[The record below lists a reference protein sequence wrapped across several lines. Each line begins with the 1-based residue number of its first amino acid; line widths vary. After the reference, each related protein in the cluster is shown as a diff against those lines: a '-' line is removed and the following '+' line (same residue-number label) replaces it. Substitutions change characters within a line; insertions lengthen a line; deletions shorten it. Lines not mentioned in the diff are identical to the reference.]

1 MVRSRKGQTSLLL
14 LVATFCFWTIV
25 TFRTG
30 ASVNDQVKQKNSDS
44 LSTFK
49 TSKDELK
56 TAKAN
61 EVNEK
66 VQQFTPGTC
75 DTAGPIEVE
84 STGGTTTPTPYA
96 RLQLAFNA
104 INGGTHKG
112 TITIDVCG
120 NTTETGTAQLNAS
133 GSGSANYTSIT
144 IRPVGARTISGN
156 IPGAA
161 LIQLNGADN
170 VTINGL
176 NSGGNSLTIS
186 NTSTSNT
193 SGTSTILLV
202 NDATNNTITNCT
214 ILGSSTTAP
223 STNGGTIFIST
234 AASSGNDNNTFSNNK
249 IGPAGT
255 NLPTKAV
262 YAAGS
267 TGTTAAYNNNI
278 TFSNN
283 EIFDYFGNSTSSFGV
298 YLANGNDNWTF
309 SNNKFYQTAA
319 RTQTIGALFHAAIN
333 VAGNLGNTSH
343 TFNGNIIGFANASGT
358 GTYSI
363 TLGNAGRFAGISISS
378 AGAGGNY
385 NIQNNTITNISVG
398 GSGYGQNTIAAFA
411 AILMAAGGTATISN
425 NIIGSTT
432 TSGAL
437 SYSTTST
444 SASDVYGIY
453 LLPPANVTIS
463 NNTVAGIT
471 ATNTST
477 GAILIYGIRAFP
489 SFVSTN
495 TIQNNTVGHPSAP
508 IQNNATSSASSRV
521 IGIAS
526 QSGASVVT
534 GNTVRNLTMSA
545 PNTGTGISASVIG
558 ILSDNIQATTNTISQ
573 NTIHS
578 LSNTNSTAN
587 VGVVGLAYRGNTA
600 GGPYTVARNF
610 IHSLSVSTSGTG
622 YLRGIFHYAG
632 RYVTYQ
638 NNMIRLGIDAA
649 GNSVT
654 GAYNIAGYE
663 ETADSSN
670 NFYHNT
676 IYIGGNAGTSNQ
688 FSYAFLSSATP
699 LTRNF
704 INNAF
709 INDRS
714 ISGGTGANVAAA
726 YAGTLPNPAG
736 LNSNYN
742 FYFSQNSGTIIRNGS
757 TNYSLSSWRT
767 ASGNQ
772 DGNSFQASS
781 VAQFNL
787 VNPTGDASTV
797 NLHIANAGSSI
808 LEQSGTLI
816 SSVTDDFD
824 GQNRATFTPVD
835 AGADA
840 ANSTQFNTIPPVITY
855 TPLKNTTSLL
865 NRSLNVTITDPNGVA
880 SVPLAPRIYYR
891 KGTSGSYT
899 STECNVTTQP
909 NYTCTIDYSQLL
921 GGVNIGDI
929 IQYFVVAQDN
939 TFGNLSANPANG
951 FAGTNVN
958 NITSP
963 PTNPNQYRIA
973 QGFSGT
979 VNVGIGESITSL
991 TNTNGLF
998 DKLNNGVLTGNLV
1011 VNITSDLSNES
1022 GQIGLNQLT
1031 EEGAGNYT
1039 ITIKPSGASRTI
1051 SSTTSASRL
1060 IWLNGADRVTIDGSL
1075 SGGTDRSLT
1084 LSLLNSVSANTIVV
1098 WVASLGPGEGANNI
1112 TIKNCII
1119 QNGTNFNNSSTNV
1132 NFGIYVGR
1140 TDLNPFGPDN
1150 DNLTI
1155 QNNLIQRTSVGIQV
1169 GGDTTGLN
1177 DNTIIADNII
1187 GGTASTDFIGRNGI
1201 TIAWSTGATITR
1213 NTVRNIANSS
1223 TYVNLLG
1230 IFVSRGT
1237 VNSGIISNSV
1247 SNMDASYA
1255 NGSNTAG
1262 SGSTGIFV
1270 ETSLTS
1276 SNVTVANNFIY
1287 DIRGTGNTYTNLLGT
1302 NVGIRISGTGTG
1314 GVNVWNNSV
1323 NLFGSYAGVNAS
1335 TITAAFMVNATSPT
1349 NLNVRNNIFVNRFDN
1364 TTVTTDNNYAIYT
1377 TSPNTI
1383 FSSINYNDY
1392 FVSGTQ
1398 LGVINFTSVS
1408 NLSYLQGATGQDSN
1422 SISADPLF
1430 LSNTDLHLQV
1440 FPTVSPAL
1448 NAGVTITGI
1457 TNDFDNDP
1465 RPSPSGGSPE
1475 IGADEV
1481 VQATSG
1487 SIAGGTYYNV
1497 WAAGGN
1503 SLSGDVTVN
1512 GYLALTGQANL
1523 NGKTLTLGC
1532 DATVFGASSTNYLA
1546 STNAGKVAKR
1556 FCSTGSFTFP
1566 IGLSGYSPVDVNIT
1580 TLNTNPST
1588 LSALVINGPMPG
1600 LNPSISLHRRWYLEL
1615 TGNMVGDLTFH
1626 YLDVD
1631 VYGIESDYRIYRI
1644 TPPSQ
1649 TPMML
1654 CTTPCVN
1661 TTANTLSITGVS
1673 QFSLWSGGQSQIV
1686 TADRVTVGGRV
1697 MTADGRGIR
1706 NALVTMIES
1715 DGTTR
1720 TVTTGPF
1727 GYYRFA
1733 DVAVGQNVVLMVTSK
1748 RFNFDQPTQVV
1759 YVIEDMEEV
1768 NFVARE

>member
-1 MVRSRKGQTSLLL
+1 MVLVITAILAAGLAYKTG
-14 LVATFCFWTIV
+14 VATAENNNDEIQTVEDRSTATIPE
-25 TFRTG
+25 
-30 ASVNDQVKQKNSDS
+30 KQITM
-44 LSTFK
+44 L
-49 TSKDELK
+49 
-56 TAKAN
+56 
-61 EVNEK
+61 
-66 VQQFTPGTC
+66 TPGIC

-84 STGGTTTPTPYA
+84 STGGVTIPTAYA
-96 RLQLAFNA
+96 RLQFAFNA
-104 INGGTHKG
+104 INSGTHTG

-120 NTTETGTAQLNAS
+120 NTTETGTASLNAS

-144 IRPVGARTISGN
+144 IRPVGARTISGS
-156 IPGAA
+156 IAGAA

-193 SGTSTILLV
+193 AGTSTIRLV

-214 ILGSSTTAP
+214 IQGSSTTAP

-234 AASSGNDNNTFSNNK
+234 ATSSGNDNNTFSNNK

-283 EIFDYFGNSTSSFGV
+283 EIFDYFSNSTSSFGV

-319 RTQTIGALFHAAIN
+319 RTQTTGALFHAAIN

-411 AILMAAGGTATISN
+411 AILMVAGGTATISN

-437 SYSTTST
+437 SYSTNST

-477 GAILIYGIRAFP
+477 GAILIYGIRAFTN
-489 SFVSTN
+489 FVSTN
-495 TIQNNTVGHPSAP
+495 TIQNNTVGHPSAL

-545 PNTGTGISASVIG
+545 PNTGTGILASVIG
-558 ILSDNIQATTNTISQ
+558 ILSDNAQATTNTISQ

-578 LSNTNSTAN
+578 LSNTNPTAN
-587 VGVVGLAYRGNTA
+587 VGVVGLAYNGNTA

-610 IHSLSVSTSGTG
+610 IHSLSVSTIGTG
-622 YLRGIFHYAG
+622 YLRGIFHNAG

-663 ETADSSN
+663 ETVGSSN

-709 INDRS
+709 INNRS
-714 ISGGTGANVAAA
+714 ISGGAGANVAAA

-742 FYFSQNSGTIIRNGS
+742 FYYSQNANTLIRNGS
-757 TNYSLSSWRT
+757 TNYSLSSWQN

-787 VNPTGDASTV
+787 ANPTGNSSTV
-797 NLHIANAGSSI
+797 DLHIANTGSSI

-855 TPLKNTTSLL
+855 TPLKNTTSTS
-865 NRSLNVTITDPNGVA
+865 NRSLNVTITDPDGVA
-880 SVPLAPRIYYR
+880 SGALAPKIYYR
-891 KGTSGSYT
+891 KGTGGSYV
-899 STECNVTTQP
+899 STQCSGTQP
-909 NYTCTIDYSQLL
+909 SYTCTIDYSLV
-921 GGVNIGDI
+921 GGVIVGNI
-929 IQYFVVAQDN
+929 IQYFVVAQD
-939 TFGNLSANPANG
+939 TRTPPNLSANPANG
-951 FAGTNVN
+951 FGGSNVN
-958 NITSP
+958 SITP

-979 VNVGIGESITSL
+979 VNVGSGQSITSL
-991 TNTNGLF
+991 TNPGGLF
-998 DKLNNGVLTGNLV
+998 DQLNNNVLTGNLV
-1011 VNITSDLSNES
+1011 VNITSDLTNES

-1039 ITIKPSGASRTI
+1039 ITIKPSGAPRTI
-1051 SSTTSASRL
+1051 SSTTGASQL

-1075 SGGTDRSLT
+1075 SGGTDRNLT
-1084 LSLLNSVSANTIVV
+1084 LSLLNPSANTIVV

-1119 QNGTNFNNSSTNV
+1119 QNNTNFNNSSTNV
-1132 NFGIYVGR
+1132 NYGIYVGR
-1140 TDLNPFGPDN
+1140 TDLNAFGPDN

-1155 QNNLIQRTSVGIQV
+1155 QNNLIQRTSIGIQAA
-1169 GGDTTGLN
+1169 GDTTGLN

-1187 GGTASTDFIGRNGI
+1187 GGTASADFIGRNGI

-1213 NTVRNIANSS
+1213 NTVRNIANSA
-1223 TYVNLLG
+1223 TVNLLG

-1247 SNMDASYA
+1247 SNMDASYT
-1255 NGSNTAG
+1255 NTTNTLG
-1262 SGSTGIFV
+1262 NGSTGIFV

-1287 DIRGTGNTYTNLLGT
+1287 DIRGTGGAVTDLLRT

-1323 NLFGSYAGVNAS
+1323 NLFGSYAGINAL

-1349 NLNVRNNIFVNRFDN
+1349 NLNVRNNIFVNSFDN

-1377 TSPNTI
+1377 TSPATI

-1392 FVSGTQ
+1392 FVSGTV
-1398 LGVINFTSVS
+1398 LGVINLTNVPD
-1408 NLSYLQGATGQDSN
+1408 LLALQAATGQDTN
-1422 SISADPLF
+1422 SISVDPLF
-1430 LSNTDLHLQV
+1430 LSDTDLHLQV
-1440 FPTVSPAL
+1440 VPAASPAL

-1465 RPSPSGGSPE
+1465 RPSPSGGNPE

-1503 SLSGDVTVN
+1503 SLSGDITVN
-1512 GYLALTGQANL
+1512 GYLALTGQASL
-1523 NGKTLTLGC
+1523 NGRTLTLGC
-1532 DATVFGASSTNYLA
+1532 NATVFGVSSTNYLA

-1566 IGLSGYSPVDVNIT
+1566 IGLSGYSPVDVTVT

-1615 TGNMVGDLTFH
+1615 TGNMVGNLTFH
-1626 YLDVD
+1626 YLDGD

-1733 DVAVGQNVVLMVTSK
+1733 DVAVGQNVVLTVTSK

>member
-1 MVRSRKGQTSLLL
+1 MKKTFCLVLVITAILAAGLAYKTG
-14 LVATFCFWTIV
+14 VATAENNNDEIQTVEDRSTATIPE
-25 TFRTG
+25 
-30 ASVNDQVKQKNSDS
+30 KQITM
-44 LSTFK
+44 L
-49 TSKDELK
+49 
-56 TAKAN
+56 
-61 EVNEK
+61 
-66 VQQFTPGTC
+66 TPGTC

-84 STGGTTTPTPYA
+84 STGGTSLASYA

-104 INGGTHKG
+104 INNGIHTG

-120 NTTETGTAQLNAS
+120 NTTETGTASLNAS

-144 IRPVGARTISGN
+144 IRPVGARTISGS
-156 IPGAA
+156 IAGAA

-176 NSGGNSLTIS
+176 NSNGNSLTIS

-193 SGTSTILLV
+193 AGTSTIRLV
-202 NDATNNTITNCT
+202 NDATNNTITNCS
-214 ILGSSTTAP
+214 ILGSSRTAP
-223 STNGGTIFIST
+223 TTNGGTIFIST

-283 EIFDYFGNSTSSFGV
+283 EIFDYFSNSTSSFGV

-319 RTQTIGALFHAAIN
+319 RTQTTGALFHAAIN
-333 VAGNLGNTSH
+333 VAGNAGNTSH

-437 SYSTTST
+437 SYSTNST
-444 SASDVYGIY
+444 SPSDVYGIY
-453 LLPPANVTIS
+453 LSPPANVTIS

-477 GAILIYGIRAFP
+477 GAILIYGIRAFTN
-489 SFVSTN
+489 FVSTN
-495 TIQNNTVGHPSAP
+495 TIQNNTVGSQSAL
-508 IQNNATSSASSRV
+508 IQNNATSSANSRV

-545 PNTGTGISASVIG
+545 PNTNTGILASVIG
-558 ILSDNIQATTNTISQ
+558 ILSDNAQATTNTISQ

-587 VGVVGLAYRGNTA
+587 VGVVGLAYNGNTA

-610 IHSLSVSTSGTG
+610 IHSLSVSTISTG
-622 YLRGIFHYAG
+622 YLRGIFHNAG

-663 ETADSSN
+663 ETVGSSN

-742 FYFSQNSGTIIRNGS
+742 FYFSQNPNTIIRNGS
-757 TNYSLSSWRT
+757 TNHSLSSWRT

-772 DGNSFQASS
+772 DGNSFQALN

-787 VNPTGDASTV
+787 ANPTGNSSTV
-797 NLHIANAGSSI
+797 DLHIANTGSSI

-855 TPLKNTTSLL
+855 TPLKNTTSTSD
-865 NRSLNVTITDPNGVA
+865 RSLNVTITDPDGVA
-880 SVPLAPRIYYR
+880 SNPLAPRIYYR
-891 KGTSGSYT
+891 KGTGGSYV
-899 STECNVTTQP
+899 STECSGTQP
-909 NYTCTIDYSQLL
+909 NYTCTIDYSLL
-921 GGVNIGDI
+921 VGGVNAGDI
-929 IQYFVVAQDN
+929 IQYFVVAQD
-939 TFGNLSANPANG
+939 TLGNLSANPANG
-951 FAGTNVN
+951 FGGTNVN

-979 VNVGIGESITSL
+979 VNVGSGQSITSL
-991 TNTNGLF
+991 TNPGGLF
-998 DKLNNGVLTGNLV
+998 DQLNNNVLTGNLV
-1011 VNITSDLSNES
+1011 VNITSDLTNES

-1031 EEGAGNYT
+1031 EEGAGAGNYT
-1039 ITIKPSGASRTI
+1039 ITIKPSGAPRTI
-1051 SSTTSASRL
+1051 SSTTTASRL

-1084 LSLLNSVSANTIVV
+1084 LSLNSSSANTIVV

-1119 QNGTNFNNSSTNV
+1119 QNGTNFYSLGTV
-1132 NFGIYVGR
+1132 NYGIYVGR
-1140 TDLNPFGPDN
+1140 TDLNAFGPDN

-1155 QNNLIQRTSVGIQV
+1155 QNNLIQRTSVGIQAA
-1169 GGDTTGLN
+1169 GDTTGLN
-1177 DNTIIADNII
+1177 NNTIIADNII
-1187 GGTASTDFIGRNGI
+1187 GGTASADFIGRNGI

-1213 NTVRNIANSS
+1213 NTVRNIANSAA
-1223 TYVNLLG
+1223 VNLLG
-1230 IFVSRGT
+1230 IFASRGT
-1237 VNSGIISNSV
+1237 VNSSITGNSV
-1247 SNMDASYA
+1247 SNMDASYTNA
-1255 NGSNTAG
+1255 TNTLG
-1262 SGSTGIFV
+1262 NGSTGIFV

-1287 DIRGTGNTYTNLLGT
+1287 DIRGTG
-1302 NVGIRISGTGTG
+1302 
-1314 GVNVWNNSV
+1314 
-1323 NLFGSYAGVNAS
+1323 
-1335 TITAAFMVNATSPT
+1335 
-1349 NLNVRNNIFVNRFDN
+1349 
-1364 TTVTTDNNYAIYT
+1364 
-1377 TSPNTI
+1377 
-1383 FSSINYNDY
+1383 
-1392 FVSGTQ
+1392 
-1398 LGVINFTSVS
+1398 
-1408 NLSYLQGATGQDSN
+1408 
-1422 SISADPLF
+1422 
-1430 LSNTDLHLQV
+1430 
-1440 FPTVSPAL
+1440 
-1448 NAGVTITGI
+1448 
-1457 TNDFDNDP
+1457 
-1465 RPSPSGGSPE
+1465 
-1475 IGADEV
+1475 
-1481 VQATSG
+1481 
-1487 SIAGGTYYNV
+1487 
-1497 WAAGGN
+1497 
-1503 SLSGDVTVN
+1503 
-1512 GYLALTGQANL
+1512 
-1523 NGKTLTLGC
+1523 
-1532 DATVFGASSTNYLA
+1532 
-1546 STNAGKVAKR
+1546 
-1556 FCSTGSFTFP
+1556 
-1566 IGLSGYSPVDVNIT
+1566 
-1580 TLNTNPST
+1580 
-1588 LSALVINGPMPG
+1588 
-1600 LNPSISLHRRWYLEL
+1600 
-1615 TGNMVGDLTFH
+1615 
-1626 YLDVD
+1626 
-1631 VYGIESDYRIYRI
+1631 
-1644 TPPSQ
+1644 
-1649 TPMML
+1649 
-1654 CTTPCVN
+1654 
-1661 TTANTLSITGVS
+1661 
-1673 QFSLWSGGQSQIV
+1673 
-1686 TADRVTVGGRV
+1686 
-1697 MTADGRGIR
+1697 
-1706 NALVTMIES
+1706 
-1715 DGTTR
+1715 GTTGR
-1720 TVTTGPF
+1720 LT
-1727 GYYRFA
+1727 
-1733 DVAVGQNVVLMVTSK
+1733 QNQRRHPHLRNRNRGS
-1748 RFNFDQPTQVV
+1748 
-1759 YVIEDMEEV
+1759 
-1768 NFVARE
+1768 